1 MLESIDPSHEP
12 IVYEGQDA
20 VRRLADLGLAVEVLN
35 EALDAGDVAAR
46 QANRFSPVTAAGT
59 LRWME
64 TVRMLREGL
73 AIHGWDVNDDRNS
86 PRSIAPSGDLALVAV
101 SGTVGTGQP
110 GGTPRTA
117 NPRGKASA
125 RAVQING
132 QREFNLNFTAML
144 ADMSAEKTS
153 GLGTWFLLYYRSQ
166 DDELRAELSLPVRIS
181 ERGVVDSWLER
192 IILTPRSFGAEVD
205 LPADAG
211 GSDDVDFDIAAR

>member
-1 MLESIDPSHEP
+1 MRESFDPSHEP
-12 IVYEGQDA
+12 IVYEGQYA

-35 EALDAGDVAAR
+35 DALDAGDIAAR

-73 AIHGWDVNDDRNS
+73 AMRGWAANDDRNS
-86 PRSIAPSGDLALVAV
+86 PRSIAPSGGLAVVAV

-110 GGTPRTA
+110 DGTPRTA

-132 QREFNLNFTAML
+132 QREFNLAAML

-153 GLGTWFLLYYRSQ
+153 GLDTWFLLYYRAEE
-166 DDELRAELSLPVRIS
+166 DELRAELSLPVRIS

-192 IILTPRSFGAEVD
+192 IILTPRSFGAEVP
-205 LPADAG
+205 LPEDAG
-211 GSDDVDFDIAAR
+211 GSDDVDFDIAAL

>member
-1 MLESIDPSHEP
+1 MLESIDPTYEPLVHE
-12 IVYEGQDA
+12 GHGAARQ
-20 VRRLADLGLAVEVLN
+20 LADLGLAVDVLN

-73 AIHGWDVNDDRNS
+73 AIHGWRPNDDRNS
-86 PRSIAPSGDLALVAV
+86 PRSIAPSGRLALVAV
-101 SGTVGTGQP
+101 SGTVGTGQRD
-110 GGTPRTA
+110 GTPRTA
-117 NPRGKASA
+117 NPRGKASS

-132 QREFNLNFTAML
+132 QRELNLSTLL

-153 GLGTWFLLYYRSQ
+153 GLDTWFLLYYRASN
-166 DDELRAELSLPVRIS
+166 DELRAELSLPVRIS
-181 ERGVVDSWLER
+181 ERGVVDSWRER
-192 IILTPRSFGAEVD
+192 ILLTPRSFGAEIP
-205 LPADAG
+205 LPEDAG